1 MATNVKTSGVSDA
14 VSKTPPKGKAGM
26 SVLDF
31 FNVSTNRMDSWNDL
45 SNAAVKLSHAKLS
58 GRKTK
63 ALEDEV
69 KGQLEFR
76 EVFES
81 FWAYPGLALYKD
93 VVDLFKEGD
102 FTAFAKAVGRITRAL
117 MHGSYRRGPAAW
129 NLTEDVQDDAMGIPE
144 YYEQRDFSRPYFEV
158 LVVSDNT
165 NLEQQQRI
173 RDEMKKLRRP
183 EDPFIYELVWV
194 SNFEDAVAGVIINHN
209 AQSVVIYDYFP
220 FESRYDLQ
228 DLRDRIERFVKHD
241 PDMLAPESY
250 GTALADVI
258 YDLRPELDIFLMTD
272 RRVEQFASR
281 ATAAHIRRIFYDV
294 EELNELHL
302 SILDGVS
309 DRYQTPHFTNLQKF
323 SRRPIGTFHA
333 LPIARG
339 KSIFKSNWIRDM
351 GHFYGT
357 NLFLA
362 ESSSTAGGLDSLL
375 EPKSTIKE
383 AHELTARAFGS
394 EHSYFVTNG
403 TSTANKIVVQALC
416 KPGDIVIVDR
426 NCHKSHHYGFVL
438 TGAQP
443 YYVEAYP
450 MIEYSMYGGVPL
462 KTVKK
467 ALLDLKAEG
476 KLDKAKMVLLTN
488 CTFDGHI
495 YNVQRFMEECLAIKP
510 DLVFLW
516 DEAWFAFARFS
527 PLYRGRTAMG
537 AVPALRARYSS
548 PEYRAEYEAFKK
560 KLGKTKPKDKKL
572 LDMHL
577 LPDPDKVRIRAY
589 STHSTH
595 KSLSALRQ
603 GSMIHVNDEDYEAL
617 VHEPFE
623 EAFMTHTS
631 TSPNAQIIASLDLA
645 RRQAELEGY
654 ELVRQQIAL
663 ALTLRHE
670 VNTNPLI
677 SKYFRFL
684 TPAEMVP
691 EEYRGKAI
699 KEYTDLDVYWLDVVD
714 AWEKDEFVL
723 DPTRLTLVCGTA
735 GFDGTSFKNELMDKY
750 DIQLNKTSRN
760 SVLFQSNINN
770 TRSSTS
776 YVISTLA
783 QIAADLDKQLEG
795 NTGAVKAFKA
805 RVKSLTEDVPDLPNF
820 SRFHDA
826 FRDNPKGKTLEGH
839 MRDGYFG
846 AYIPEDCDHIPING
860 KEMNDRLKNGPEVV
874 SANFVI
880 PYPPGFPIMVP
891 GQVVT
896 REIIDFMLALDVK
909 EIHGYNK
916 DAGLKVIKPDVLK
929 KIKKARAA

>member
-1 MATNVKTSGVSDA
+1 VATDLDVAESKKT
-14 VSKTPPKGKAGM
+14 KTAPKGKAGL

-31 FNVSTNRMDSWNDL
+31 FNVATNRMDSWNDL
-45 SNAAVKLSHAKLS
+45 NNAAVKLRNAKAS
-58 GRKTK
+58 GRPLTD
-63 ALEDEV
+63 LENDV
-69 KGQLEFR
+69 KDMLARGEM
-76 EVFES
+76 FES
-81 FWAYPGLALYKD
+81 FWGYPGLAMYTD
-93 VVDLFKEGD
+93 IVGLFKDGD
-102 FTAFAKAVGRITRAL
+102 YTGFAHTVDRVTRAL
-117 MHGSYRRGPAAW
+117 MSGSYRRGQAAW
-129 NLTEDVQDDAMGIPE
+129 NLTEEVQDDTLHMPE
-144 YYEQRDFSRPYFEV
+144 YYDKRDTARPYFEV
-158 LVVSDNT
+158 LIVDDNQG
-165 NLEQQQRI
+165 LAQQKRI
-173 RDEMKKLRRP
+173 RENLKVLRRP
-183 EDPFIYELVWV
+183 EDPFIYEPVFV
-194 SNFEDAVAGVIINHN
+194 PSFEDAMAAAIANHDV
-209 AQSVVIYDYFP
+209 QSVVIYDYFP
-220 FESRYDLQ
+220 FESRYQMEDLSE
-228 DLRDRIERFVKHD
+228 RIERFMQHD
-241 PDMLAPESY
+241 PDTLAPESY
-250 GTALADVI
+250 GTALADAI
-258 YDLRPELDIFLMTD
+258 YNIRPELDIFLMTD
-272 RRVEQFASR
+272 RRVEHLAGT
-281 ATAAHIRRIFYDV
+281 ATASHIRRVFYDV
-294 EELNELHL
+294 EEMNELHL
-302 SILDGVS
+302 SMLEGVG
-309 DRYQTPHFTNLQKF
+309 DRYQTPHFSNLEKF

-333 LPIARG
+333 LPVARG
-339 KSIFKSNWIRDM
+339 KSIFKSNWIKDM
-351 GHFYGT
+351 GYFYGT

-383 AHELTARAFGS
+383 AHDLTARCFGS

-416 KPGDIVIVDR
+416 KPGDVVIVDR

-438 TGAQP
+438 AGAQP

-462 KTVKK
+462 KTIKQ
-467 ALLDLKAEG
+467 ALLEMKAEG
-476 KLDKAKMVLLTN
+476 KLDKVKMVLLTN

-527 PLYRGRTAMG
+527 PLYRKRTAMG
-537 AVPALRARYSS
+537 AVPKLKERFASA
-548 PEYRAEYEAFKK
+548 EYRKEYEAFKK
-560 KLGKTKPKDKKL
+560 KVGDLDPKNKKL

-603 GSMIHVNDEDYEAL
+603 GSMIHVNDENHEAL

-631 TSPNAQIIASLDLA
+631 TSPSAQIIASLDLA

-654 ELVRQQIAL
+654 ALVREQIAL
-663 ALTLRHE
+663 ALTLRKE
-670 VNTNPLI
+670 VNGHPLI
-677 SKYFRFL
+677 SKYFRIL

-691 EEYRGKAI
+691 ENYRTKPI
-699 KEYTDLDVYWLDVVD
+699 EEYTDLGVNWSDVVD
-714 AWEKDEFVL
+714 AWDDDEFVL

-735 GFDGTSFKNELMDKY
+735 GYDGTSFKNELMYKY
-750 DIQLNKTSRN
+750 NIQLNKTSRN
-760 SVLFQSNINN
+760 SVLLQSNINN
-770 TRSSTS
+770 TRSATS

-783 QIAADLDKQLEG
+783 QIAADLDKQLAG
-795 NTGAVKAFKA
+795 DTGAKKAFDA
-805 RVKSLTEDVPDLPNF
+805 RVKSLMEDVPDLPNF

-826 FRDNPKGKTLEGH
+826 FRDNPKGNTLEGH
-839 MRDGYFG
+839 MRLGYFE
-846 AYIPEDCDHIPING
+846 AYVPEDCDHIAING

-896 REIIDFMLALDVK
+896 REIIDFMLKLDVK

-916 DAGLKVIKPDVLK
+916 DAGLKIIKPEVLK
-929 KIKKARAA
+929 TLKK